1 MSLVWKIT
9 KNCQEKL
16 LKDKSSY
23 QIDFVNYWYPFIH
36 NATDHLLECPIS
48 QLGGHNFHHC
58 SWATHDSK
66 ECSNSLS
73 LNNGAQSFLKKP
85 FSQFPLTGLLLKQFP
100 LIWLLI
106 TWFPLRCF
114 PLTQFPLTWFL
125 LMWFT
130 NNMVS
135 SKVVSTNT
143 VSTNNDSIDMIFHF
157 WINEITQVGVASWIS

>member
-1 MSLVWKIT
+1 MLRKYFFKEKKILRSILSLVWKIT

-85 FSQFPLTGLLLKQFP
+85 FSQFPLTGFPLKQFP
-100 LIWLLI
+100 
-106 TWFPLRCF
+106 
-114 PLTQFPLTWFL
+114 

-135 SKVVSTNT
+135 TKVLSTNAVSTN
-143 VSTNNDSIDMIFHF
+143 VISTN
-157 WINEITQVGVASWIS
+157 VGYQ